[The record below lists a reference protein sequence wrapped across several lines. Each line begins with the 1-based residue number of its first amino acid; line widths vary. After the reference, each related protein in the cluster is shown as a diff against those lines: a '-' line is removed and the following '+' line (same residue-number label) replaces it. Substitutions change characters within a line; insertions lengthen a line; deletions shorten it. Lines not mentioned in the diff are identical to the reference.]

1 VKAICKTDYGQ
12 FEYNKVYNYSY
23 AFQNNMKKYYVIGEY
38 GDNEFTKRQ
47 FDAIFQEKITTNIPN
62 KNYNCL

>member
-1 VKAICKTDYGQ
+1 MKAICKVDYGQ

-23 AFQNNMKKYYVIGEY
+23 VYQQNNMKKYYVVGEY

-47 FDAIFQEKITTNIPN
+47 FDSIFTEKILNNN
-62 KNYNCL
+62 KNFNCL